1 MSHTSG
7 PMPPSNTQPET
18 AYSANSTG
26 VQPLGWQSALPRAEY
41 QAYTSLSLWEDCGWY
56 EVYRVLPG
64 VYAIYEPGHFQEVI
78 SYLILGSERAL
89 LWDTGMGIAPIRPLV
104 ERLTNLPILAVNSH
118 NHFDHVGGNWEF
130 PEVLAWPGPGSEARA
145 AAGYSREFLLPMM
158 AEDSLAKPLPA
169 GFQTASYAIRP
180 WHIAP
185 LVAVPGNG
193 KTGLATPA
201 ISTAAA
207 PATAATPGDGA
218 TAVYPSATTPP
229 PALVA
234 THAAPA
240 AAAAAGFLFSSPPP
254 AALPAPAASLC
265 SDLAFDL
272 GGRRLELLHTPGHTP
287 DSIMLLDSAAG
298 ILFTGDT
305 VYPAA
310 LYAHFDSS
318 EYGRSSLDVYAN
330 TMNSLQSLAPALS
343 CLCCSHNVPLN
354 KPALLG
360 DIAAGFQEILSGQSK
375 GYVDEEGLL
384 RHDFQGF
391 AIITGNP

>member
-1 MSHTSG
+1 MSHQSG
-7 PMPPSNTQPET
+7 SSPLSNNHSET
-18 AYSANSTG
+18 AYSANSTS
-26 VQPLGWQSALPRAEY
+26 VQPQGWQAALPRPEY
-41 QAYTSLSLWEDCGWY
+41 QAYERITLKEDCGWY

-78 SYLILGSERAL
+78 SYLILGDKKAL
-89 LWDTGMGIAPIRPLV
+89 LWDTGMGIAPMRPLV
-104 ERLTNLPILAVNSH
+104 ESLTHLPILAVNSH

-130 PEVLAWPGPGSEARA
+130 PEVLGWPGPGSEARA

-169 GFQTASYAIRP
+169 GFPTAGYAIRP
-180 WHIAP
+180 WHLAALP
-185 LVAVPGNG
+185 LKVSGCLAGDA
-193 KTGLATPA
+193 ATPA
-201 ISTAAA
+201 SAAAA
-207 PATAATPGDGA
+207 PA
-218 TAVYPSATTPP
+218 S
-229 PALVA
+229 
-234 THAAPA
+234 A
-240 AAAAAGFLFSSPPP
+240 AAAALAGWLLPSPLPNLP
-254 AALPAPAASLC
+254 AAATGLC
-265 SDLAFDL
+265 TGLAFDL

-287 DSIMLLDSAAG
+287 DSIMLLDAAAG

-318 EYGRSSLDVYAN
+318 EYGQSSLDVYAN

-354 KPALLG
+354 KPALLR
-360 DIAAGFQEILSGQSK
+360 DIAAGFQNILKGQSA
-375 GYVDEEGLL
+375 GYLDEEGLL

-391 AIITGNP
+391 AIITNNR